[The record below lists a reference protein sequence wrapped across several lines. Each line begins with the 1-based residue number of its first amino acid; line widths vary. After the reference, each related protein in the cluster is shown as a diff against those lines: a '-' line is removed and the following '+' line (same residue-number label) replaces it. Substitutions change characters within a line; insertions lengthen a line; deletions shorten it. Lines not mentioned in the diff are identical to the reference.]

1 MCEHAMIGALHAEW
15 TKARTTGGPAW
26 LLLGIVALTAGL
38 SIAAVSAMTCPA
50 TGCAVDVPK
59 LSLTGVQLGQAVVA
73 LLAVLVV
80 SNEYG
85 TGMIRTTL
93 TAVPNRI
100 AVLAAKT
107 VVVAGSVLVTGAAGV
122 ATGVLAGRRI
132 RPFALTGPALRAAGG
147 SVLYL
152 VLIGLLSVGVA
163 ALVRDSAA
171 AVGTVLGVLYL
182 SPILAGIMTN
192 PAWQRHVEQIAPTT
206 AGLMIQTT
214 VGVHS
219 LPLKPWAGL
228 GVLALWA
235 AGALVIGAGRL
246 VLRDA

>member
-1 MCEHAMIGALHAEW
+1 MIGALHAEW

-26 LLLGIVALTAGL
+26 LLLGVVALTAGL
-38 SIAAVSAMTCPA
+38 STAAVAATKCPA
-50 TGCAVDVPK
+50 TGCAVDAPK

-73 LLAVLVV
+73 LLAVLLV

-93 TAVPNRI
+93 LAVPNRI
-100 AVLAAKT
+100 AVLAAKMI
-107 VVVAGSVLVTGAAGV
+107 VVAGSVLAAGAAGV
-122 ATGVLAGRRI
+122 AFGVLAGRRI
-132 RPFALTGPALRAAGG
+132 LPFPLAGPALRAAGG

-171 AVGTVLGVLYL
+171 ATGAVLGLIYL
-182 SPILAGIMTN
+182 SPILAGIVTN
-192 PAWQRHVEQIAPTT
+192 PAWHRHFEQIAPTP

-214 VGVHS
+214 VGVDT
-219 LPLKPWAGL
+219 LPLKPWSGL
-228 GVLALWA
+228 GVLALWT
-235 AGALVIGAGRL
+235 AGALLTGAARL
-246 VLRDA
+246 ALRDA